1 MNKAIIGKK
10 LGMSQVFAPDGAVI
24 PVTVIQAGPCFVTQ
38 IKTEEKDGYSAVQM
52 GFELIPE
59 RLSNKPET
67 GHCKKAGLSLPVRE
81 LQEFQLS
88 GAENYKKGDK
98 VTCGVFAEGDLV
110 DVTGISKGHG
120 FSGVIKRWNQ
130 HRLKESHG
138 TGPTV
143 RHAGSMGANST
154 PSRIMPGKKMAG
166 QYGNEKTTVLNLKVV
181 KVDEQKNVLLIKGA
195 IPGAKG
201 SIVSIRS
208 AVKAKTN

>member
-24 PVTVIQAGPCFVTQ
+24 PVTVVLAGPCFVTQ
-38 IKTEEKDGYSAVQM
+38 VKTDEKEGYSAVQL
-52 GFELIPE
+52 GFEAIPG
-59 RLSNKPET
+59 RLSNKPEL
-67 GHCKKAGLSLPVRE
+67 GHCNKAGLSFPLRD
-81 LQEFQLS
+81 LKEFKLS
-88 GAENYKKGDK
+88 GAENYKKGNK
-98 VTCGVFAEGDLV
+98 ITCGVFAEGDIV

-130 HRLKESHG
+130 HRLKETHG

-154 PSRIMPGKKMAG
+154 PSRIMPGKRMPG
-166 QYGNEKTTVLNLKVV
+166 HYGAEKTTVLNLQVV
-181 KVDEQKNVLLIKGA
+181 RVDEKKNVLLIKGA

-208 AVKAKTN
+208 ASKTN